1 MMDKVLE
8 ELLDEVKLRVTL
20 KDEENPILSRST
32 AIRIAT
38 QSGILYRYAQNGA
51 IFEMRWDR
59 SQPVEHVHQNQ
70 LNVVICKQI
79 IARVP
84 LLEDQ
89 SEVLAP
95 PEPDVEPETVP
106 EAVPV
111 EDEDPAQSEVA
122 AEFGKVIGNKL
133 LEAGF
138 ASFSDISATNDEA
151 LLAIEGIGPS
161 TLEVIRAVAPGRDGV
176 AEPESPT
183 AETGTDPA
191 TEAEEATTEPTG
203 DAWQDKVLADHA
215 AEETTEAEGAE
226 PAAEAEEVDPAT
238 EAEETDEQSE

>member
-20 KDEENPILSRST
+20 KDEENPILSQST

-38 QSGILYRYAQNGA
+38 QSGILYRFAQNGA

-95 PEPDVEPETVP
+95 PEPDVEPET
-106 EAVPV
+106 
-111 EDEDPAQSEVA
+111 DPSRQQLERSDYNAEVA
-122 AEFGKVIGNKL
+122 AEFGEVIGNKL

-161 TLEVIRAVAPGRDGV
+161 TLEVIRAAAPGRDGV

-191 TEAEEATTEPTG
+191 AEVEEATTEPTG

-215 AEETTEAEGAE
+215 AEEATEAEGAE
-226 PAAEAEEVDPAT
+226 PAAEAEE
-238 EAEETDEQSE
+238 TDEQSE